1 MKRRLLAIA
10 MTLAMALSLLPV
22 TALAEGT
29 EDQMPPSV
37 TATGESDQ
45 TNESLDE
52 GTQTDTETPVED
64 PE

>member
-29 EDQMPPSV
+29 GRTGRSRPS
-37 TATGESDQ
+37 
-45 TNESLDE
+45 
-52 GTQTDTETPVED
+52 P
-64 PE
+64 